1 MWHRRGLAAA
11 IVLVALVG
19 VLLVTWAATIGP
31 SGVLEGDGP
40 TLLTRPSESPS
51 ATTSAST
58 RGAVPSEEETR
69 RNDGSPVG
77 DLFVNVLTVL
87 FVAAAL
93 VLAGLLLVAAVRGLR
108 RLRDAVR
115 ERHGE
120 ADPEATGFAVV
131 STPQRL
137 ARALSEDADRQR
149 SLLAE
154 GSPRNGI
161 VRCWHRFEQ
170 LAEEAGLGRRA
181 WETPGE
187 FALRVLTTVDA
198 DEDAAY
204 RLTLLYREARFS
216 HHELPESAREDALE
230 ALVTIHLG
238 LAERIGS
245 LP

>member
-1 MWHRRGLAAA
+1 MWHRRGSAAA

-40 TLLTRPSESPS
+40 TLLTGPSESPS
-51 ATTSAST
+51 ATSSAPTPDS
-58 RGAVPSEEETR
+58 VPSAEESR

-87 FVAAAL
+87 FLVAAL
-93 VLAGLLLVAAVRGLR
+93 VLAGLLVVAAQRGLR

-115 ERHGE
+115 ERHGD
-120 ADPEATGFAVV
+120 ADPAAAGFAVID
-131 STPQRL
+131 TPQRL
-137 ARALSEDADRQR
+137 ARALSEDAGRQR

-170 LAEEAGLGRRA
+170 LAEEAGLGRRV

-216 HHELPESAREDALE
+216 HHELDESAREDALE

>member
-1 MWHRRGLAAA
+1 MWHRRGPAAA

-31 SGVLEGDGP
+31 SEVLEGDGP
-40 TLLTRPSESPS
+40 TWVTEPAPTPST
-51 ATTSAST
+51 TTSAPTSD
-58 RGAVPSEEETR
+58 AAPSAEESR

-93 VLAGLLLVAAVRGLR
+93 VLAGLLLVAAQRGLR

-120 ADPEATGFAVV
+120 ADPDATGFAVIGT
-131 STPQRL
+131 SERL
-137 ARALSEDADRQR
+137 ARALSEDAERQR

-170 LAEEAGLGRRA
+170 LAEEAGLGRRV

-216 HHELPESAREDALE
+216 HHELAESAREDALE